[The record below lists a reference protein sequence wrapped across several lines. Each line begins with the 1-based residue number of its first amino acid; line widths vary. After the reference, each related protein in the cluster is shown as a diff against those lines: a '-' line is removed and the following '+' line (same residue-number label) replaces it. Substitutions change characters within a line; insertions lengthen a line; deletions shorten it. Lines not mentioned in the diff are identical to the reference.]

1 MGKISDIFN
10 GRGITKSYHSKNN
23 REGIEATIDFLK
35 TDFNGLLFTNLVDFD
50 MLYGHRRNPRGYGDA
65 LEYFDKRLPEI
76 IETLREDDILLITA
90 DHGCDPTFKG
100 TDHTR
105 EYIPILVYGKK
116 LKQGY
121 DLGIRQSFADIGA
134 TVAECFG
141 LSIETGKSFYQE
153 IIKG

>member
-1 MGKISDIFN
+1 MGMPWSI
-10 GRGITKSYHSKNN
+10 
-23 REGIEATIDFLK
+23 
-35 TDFNGLLFTNLVDFD
+35 
-50 MLYGHRRNPRGYGDA
+50 
-65 LEYFDKRLPEI
+65 FDKRLPE

-90 DHGCDPTFKG
+90 DHGCDPTFRNRPY
-100 TDHTR
+100 R
-105 EYIPILVYGKK
+105 EYIPILVYGK

-141 LSIETGKSFYQE
+141 LSMETGKSFYQE

>member
-1 MGKISDIFN
+1 
-10 GRGITKSYHSKNN
+10 
-23 REGIEATIDFLK
+23 
-35 TDFNGLLFTNLVDFD
+35 

-76 IETLREDDILLITA
+76 MENLREDDILLITA

-105 EYIPILVYGKK
+105 EYIPILAYGKK

-141 LSIETGKSFYQE
+141 LSMETGKSFYKE